1 MKGFDVSLLPRD
13 NRYAS
18 ASKKIKEQKGTKGKR
33 GIIKKRGEKIKAQ
46 KREER
51 ARATAPGAIDTER
64 FFNLTGEEG
73 NARLLTKGKG
83 DGIAEGDGDS
93 EERKEKET
101 ACDKAAHSFFLGV
114 FAFFHALSLLLS
126 FLIIITQR
134 GEGVKTCEREGG
146 GALSSLGLFVNFL
159 FFYCNAGDFVIE

>member
-1 MKGFDVSLLPRD
+1 MKAFDVSLLPRD
-13 NRYAS
+13 NSYAS

-101 ACDKAAHSFFLGV
+101 ACDKAAHTFFLGV

-126 FLIIITQR
+126 FFDYYNTERGGCQALR
-134 GEGVKTCEREGG
+134 KGGEG
-146 GALSSLGLFVNFL
+146 
-159 FFYCNAGDFVIE
+159 